1 MNAVEAAL
9 SRCIR
14 DAHGQ
19 LKLSWLWADPRKAC
33 NQLSAIIKRGK
44 LSDRVT
50 ILRGGKGIFAPEDV
64 ARQVA
69 GLIQPEL
76 LWIAPDAAPAHDVV
90 VSGVGPEQEMTI
102 SSSTA
107 DAADL
112 GQRLSTLLGHPVNF
126 QLRATPDNR
135 PALIDITMIFTG
147 LGNNLAARQ
156 VRRTLAEFPEVTPDR
171 SNFRFPGRGQ
181 RPIDVAPLAS
191 AIDFAFLLPGKA
203 AAQMRR
209 HKAARVIVQYL
220 GGNAALVDEV
230 ISKRCTQETLRERP
244 HGDNM
249 SREVSDG
256 EADGSPD
263 TTDLGQQLS
272 TLLGHSVAFQ
282 LRATPNKWPALVD
295 ITMIFTGLNVN
306 HAGFAVRRLLTQY
319 PELHSSIVQFKFP
332 GRGQRPLSVV
342 PLAVALDF
350 AFLLPGK
357 AAADMRRKAAALMV
371 RYLGGDVT
379 LVDEVYTN
387 RRAQES
393 LAAIPA
399 EQRTPLEQVVRM
411 CGEAVEAA
419 AAPAAVS
426 LPSGPDVLRIHA
438 PPIIM
443 EACPTGCLDGGPPHF
458 YILGIPGQATS
469 SDGETGMVYRGGR
482 TKDFDA
488 RLAEHRKTYGN
499 GVHMELCA
507 PKYGHVETLWHRQIR
522 PYAVTSE
529 PREERILASK
539 MELSRVPDFIVE
551 LHKIRQAN
559 LQLENLSQ
567 ATPKKRTREEAEDEL
582 TIAEI
587 DAKRER
593 LTLETEARRVEMEAQ
608 RVETEAKRERL
619 ALETDIYRQREQFIL
634 KMAQDGHADAIRS
647 LLAPRSPP

>member
-9 SRCIR
+9 GRCVR
-14 DAHGQ
+14 DARGQ
-19 LKLSWLWADPRKAC
+19 LKLSWLWADPRKAR

-50 ILRGGKGIFAPEDV
+50 ILRGGKGIFAPAEV

-76 LWIAPDAAPAHDVV
+76 LWRAPDAAQDVV
-90 VSGVGPEQEMTI
+90 ASGVAPEQETTTPA
-102 SSSTA
+102 STA

-112 GQRLSTLLGHPVNF
+112 GQQLSTLLGHPVNF
-126 QLRATPDNR
+126 RLRSTPANW

-147 LGNNLAARQ
+147 LKNNHAAFA
-156 VRRTLAEFPEVTPDR
+156 VRRLLAQHPEFNSSVVK
-171 SNFRFPGRGQ
+171 FKFKGRGRQ
-181 RPIDVAPLAS
+181 TIDVVPLLVAL
-191 AIDFAFLLPGKA
+191 DFAFLLPGKA

-209 HKAARVIVQYL
+209 QA
-220 GGNAALVDEV
+220 AALV
-230 ISKRCTQETLRERP
+230 
-244 HGDNM
+244 
-249 SREVSDG
+249 
-256 EADGSPD
+256 
-263 TTDLGQQLS
+263 
-272 TLLGHSVAFQ
+272 
-282 LRATPNKWPALVD
+282 
-295 ITMIFTGLNVN
+295 
-306 HAGFAVRRLLTQY
+306 
-319 PELHSSIVQFKFP
+319 
-332 GRGQRPLSVV
+332 
-342 PLAVALDF
+342 
-350 AFLLPGK
+350 
-357 AAADMRRKAAALMV
+357 V
-371 RYLGGDVT
+371 RYLGGDAT
-379 LVDEVYTN
+379 LVDEVYTH

-393 LAAIPA
+393 IAAIP
-399 EQRTPLEQVVRM
+399 EEERTPLEQVARV
-411 CGEAVEAA
+411 CGEAVEAGSTA
-419 AAPAAVS
+419 TPLS
-426 LPSGPDVLRIHA
+426 RPPEPNVLRIHA
-438 PPIIM
+438 PPIIL

-458 YILGIPGQATS
+458 YILSIPGQATS

-551 LHKIRQAN
+551 LHKIRQAD
-559 LQLENLSQ
+559 LQLENVSQ

-582 TIAEI
+582 AIAEI

-593 LTLETEARRVEMEAQ
+593 LAF
-608 RVETEAKRERL
+608 
-619 ALETDIYRQREQFIL
+619 ETDLYRQREQFIL
-634 KMAQDGHADAIRS
+634 KLAQDGHADAIRS

>member
-1 MNAVEAAL
+1 MNAVEAAIG
-9 SRCIR
+9 RCVR
-14 DAHGQ
+14 DARGQ
-19 LKLSWLWADPRKAC
+19 LKLSWLWADPRKAR

-50 ILRGGKGIFAPEDV
+50 ILAGGKGIFAPEDV
-64 ARQVA
+64 ARQLA

-76 LWIAPDAAPAHDVV
+76 LWRAPDAAQDVAA
-90 VSGVGPEQEMTI
+90 SGVAPEQGMTI
-102 SSSTA
+102 PASTA
-107 DAADL
+107 GAADL
-112 GQRLSTLLGHPVNF
+112 GQQLSTLLGHPVNF
-126 QLRATPDNR
+126 QLRATPANW

-147 LGNNLAARQ
+147 LNNNQAGKV
-156 VRRTLAEFPEVTPDR
+156 VRRLLEEHPEFQSSRLKFKFE
-171 SNFRFPGRGQ
+171 GRGRQ
-181 RPIDVAPLAS
+181 TIDVVPLTVAL
-191 AIDFAFLLPGKA
+191 DFAFLLPGKA

-209 HKAARVIVQYL
+209 QA
-220 GGNAALVDEV
+220 AALV
-230 ISKRCTQETLRERP
+230 
-244 HGDNM
+244 
-249 SREVSDG
+249 
-256 EADGSPD
+256 
-263 TTDLGQQLS
+263 
-272 TLLGHSVAFQ
+272 
-282 LRATPNKWPALVD
+282 
-295 ITMIFTGLNVN
+295 
-306 HAGFAVRRLLTQY
+306 
-319 PELHSSIVQFKFP
+319 
-332 GRGQRPLSVV
+332 
-342 PLAVALDF
+342 
-350 AFLLPGK
+350 
-357 AAADMRRKAAALMV
+357 V

-393 LAAIPA
+393 LASIPA
-399 EQRTPLEQVVRM
+399 EQRTPLEQVARM

-419 AAPAAVS
+419 PVMPPLARPPDA
-426 LPSGPDVLRIHA
+426 DVLRIHA

-458 YILGIPGQATS
+458 YILCIPGQATS

-551 LHKIRQAN
+551 LHKIRQAD
-559 LQLENLSQ
+559 LQLENISQ

-582 TIAEI
+582 AIAEI

-593 LTLETEARRVEMEAQ
+593 LAFETEAKRVETEAK

-634 KMAQDGHADAIRS
+634 KMAQDGHADAMRS

>member
-1 MNAVEAAL
+1 MDAVEAAVARC
-9 SRCIR
+9 SRDR
-14 DAHGQ
+14 NGL
-19 LKLSWLWADPRKAC
+19 LKLSWLWEDPRKAHTH
-33 NQLSAIIKRGK
+33 LSRLVRKSG
-44 LSDRVT
+44 LVERVT
-50 ILRGGKGIFAPEDV
+50 IMHAKGIFASEEV
-64 ARQVA
+64 ARHLA
-69 GLIQPEL
+69 GFISADQ
-76 LWIAPDAAPAHDVV
+76 LWRAPDVVPVPEVEVPA
-90 VSGVGPEQEMTI
+90 
-102 SSSTA
+102 TA
-107 DAADL
+107 DPADV
-112 GQRLSTLLGHPVNF
+112 GRQLSALLGHPVNF
-126 QLRATPDNR
+126 QLRTTPDNR

-147 LGNNLAARQ
+147 LKNNQAGLA
-156 VRRTLAEFPEVTPDR
+156 VRHLLAQYPEFQ
-171 SNFRFPGRGQ
+171 SSILKFKFPGRGRQ
-181 RPIDVAPLAS
+181 TIDVAPVVVAL
-191 AIDFAFLLPGKA
+191 DFAFLLPGKA

-209 HKAARVIVQYL
+209 QAAT
-220 GGNAALVDEV
+220 LV
-230 ISKRCTQETLRERP
+230 
-244 HGDNM
+244 
-249 SREVSDG
+249 
-256 EADGSPD
+256 
-263 TTDLGQQLS
+263 
-272 TLLGHSVAFQ
+272 
-282 LRATPNKWPALVD
+282 
-295 ITMIFTGLNVN
+295 
-306 HAGFAVRRLLTQY
+306 
-319 PELHSSIVQFKFP
+319 
-332 GRGQRPLSVV
+332 
-342 PLAVALDF
+342 
-350 AFLLPGK
+350 
-357 AAADMRRKAAALMV
+357 V

-387 RRAQES
+387 RRTQES

-399 EQRTPLEQVVRM
+399 EQRTPLEQVARM

-419 AAPAAVS
+419 SVMPPLS
-426 LPSGPDVLRIHA
+426 RPPESDVLRIHA

-499 GVHMELCA
+499 GAHMELCA

-522 PYAVTSE
+522 PYAVSSE